1 MASATERYIAEVEA
15 ELAKAN
21 EEHEEVSGEKALIDA
36 KLSAL
41 PDVKKIEADR
51 KQLRLERETCT
62 VRLIAIE
69 AEQRGLQV
77 ALDALRKGM

>member
-21 EEHEEVSGEKALIDA
+21 EEHEEVSEEKALIDA

-51 KQLRLERETCT
+51 KQLRLERETCA
-62 VRLIAIE
+62 VRLVAIE

-77 ALDALRKGM
+77 TLDALRKAV